1 MCKNWFTGKRK
12 DNGEWVE
19 GFLFDDGLADSKRM
33 FVGNLV
39 IVDYTGIA
47 DNKFDIVGT
56 YFYEV
61 IPETVGQCTGLT
73 DKNGK
78 KIFEGNIIQTVQKIK
93 GCKNKQTY
101 KFVIKYGK
109 YIPKDYCRTK
119 YSQWQT
125 IGFYAFDGKRDYQ
138 LSCFGDLLEVIGN
151 IYDNPELLKGEEE
164 NA

>member
-78 KIFEGNIIQTVQKIK
+78 KIFEGDIVRI
-93 GCKNKQTY
+93 
-101 KFVIKYGK
+101 
-109 YIPKDYCRTK
+109 
-119 YSQWQT
+119 
-125 IGFYAFDGKRDYQ
+125 DGKNYEVQ
-138 LSCFGDLLEVIGN
+138 YLLGQFFVGINMPIAYKRFDCEIIGN
-151 IYDNPELLKGEEE
+151 ITDNPELIKEAKEDGNIKQESVGSCKGVVDFCNEQRGCQ
-164 NA
+164 